1 MKLDNLVAIDVHTH
15 AEVSCHS
22 LATVRRAANK
32 HFKVS
37 KRSTIA
43 ETVAGTVRLIGNRGP
58 KDHNRNKLTRR
69 LSLGS
74 TLALPNRET
83 GAGFGGRSDGVELNT
98 L

>member
-15 AEVSCHS
+15 AEVS
-22 LATVRRAANK
+22 ATVWQPYDEAATK
-32 HFKVS
+32 HFKAG

-83 GAGFGGRSDGVELNT
+83 GAGFGGRSDGVE
-98 L
+98 

>member
-15 AEVSCHS
+15 AEVSCH
-22 LATVRRAANK
+22 TVWQPYDEAASK
-32 HFKVS
+32 YFKVS

-83 GAGFGGRSDGVELNT
+83 GAGFGGRSDGVE
-98 L
+98 